1 MEQLPKPDLKTITSA
16 RVLAIIDTIKRMQN
30 RMKSRD
36 LINEDFA
43 IVYSTLSDEFPI
55 FFENNPEIFK
65 LIVSKNKQNLQILTQ
80 ILYCRDR
87 VDNGL
92 MTEGEL
98 SETLSKI
105 YLPKNLKEDS
115 DKKLKEMMAAEA
127 TAAATKQKQSN

>member
-1 MEQLPKPDLKTITSA
+1 MDKLPKPDLKSITST

-43 IVYSTLSDEFPI
+43 IIYSTLSDEFPL
-55 FFENNPEIFK
+55 FFDNNPEIFK

-87 VDNGL
+87 VDNGF

-98 SETLSKI
+98 SETLSNI
-105 YLPKNLKEDS
+105 YLPKNLKEES
-115 DKKLKEMMAAEA
+115 DKKIREIRAAE
-127 TAAATKQKQSN
+127 KQTN